1 MVEQL
6 NPSTESPTPPTKIL
20 VVDDEPTMQV
30 LIRKAFRRRIRKG
43 EFEFAFANNGTE
55 ALDQVHQD
63 AEIDVVITDINM
75 PQMDGLTLLNHLA
88 QLQRPTLTP
97 VILSAYGD
105 MTNIRTAMNRG
116 AFDFLT
122 KPINFEDLEI
132 TLEKTVRHVRHL
144 KETIEQK
151 QRSEAT
157 NQAILKAIPDLLI
170 RLNAQGICLNVF
182 NSDRVVLFGS
192 AAEISGRPLS
202 EVLPPDLAQ
211 QQMERVQEALKTGDL
226 QVFEFPLPKPGKT
239 HYMEARTVV
248 SGEEE
253 VLTILR
259 DISDRKQAEIDLKAA
274 KEAAEAANRTKST
287 FLASMSHELRTPL
300 NAILGFSQLL
310 VADTDLT
317 PGHKEHIATINRSG
331 EHLLTLINDILA
343 ISRLEAGN
351 LSLNAYSF
359 DLHRLLLSLQE
370 MLQLKA
376 QEKGVQ
382 LQFAEPQPLPR
393 YIETDESKLRQVL
406 MNIVGHSI
414 SNTPQGQVTVQIK
427 SESVSNET
435 PPDTRLIFIVTDTG
449 KGIPPEKLDT
459 IFEPFSQTSTTRE
472 SSEDT
477 GFGLS
482 ICQDY
487 IHLMG
492 GTISVNSQV
501 GQGSTFT
508 CDILV
513 KTTDHPSK
521 EPITTSVTDS
531 SLSASSA
538 SAAAPPKE
546 ITAADLQIMDQ
557 SWSKK
562 LYHAALSADEEEVLA
577 IIAEIP
583 DSEMALQ
590 QGLKEL
596 VENFRFDILVEL
608 VS

>member
-1 MVEQL
+1 MVQPL
-6 NPSTESPTPPTKIL
+6 DPPTESPMMPTKIL

-43 EFEFAFANNGTE
+43 EFEFSFANNGTE
-55 ALDQVHQD
+55 ALEQVTQD
-63 AEIDVVITDINM
+63 SEIDVVITDINM
-75 PQMDGLTLLNHLA
+75 PQMDGLTLLNHLIE
-88 QLQRPTLTP
+88 LQRPTLTP

-144 KETIEQK
+144 KETIAQK

-170 RLNAQGICLNVF
+170 RLNNQGICLNVF

-192 AAEISGRPLS
+192 AEEISGHPLA
-202 EVLPPDLAQ
+202 EVLPPDLAEK
-211 QQMERVQEALKTGDL
+211 QMQRVQAALETGEL
-226 QVFEFPLPKPGKT
+226 QVFEFPLPLEEQT
-239 HYMEARTVV
+239 HYIEARTVV
-248 SGEEE
+248 SGEAE

-310 VADTDLT
+310 VAANDLN
-317 PGHKEHIATINRSG
+317 PDHKKHIATINRSG

-343 ISRLEAGN
+343 ISRSEAGN

-376 QEKGVQ
+376 QDQGVQ
-382 LQFAEPQPLPR
+382 LKFEDTQELPR
-393 YIETDESKLRQVL
+393 YIKTDESKLRQVL
-406 MNIVGHSI
+406 MNLIGYSI
-414 SNTPQGQVTVQIK
+414 SQSPQGRVLVGSTVK
-427 SESVSNET
+427 EVNNEEMRDI
-435 PPDTRLIFIVTDTG
+435 PSPDSRLVFTVEDNG
-449 KGIPPEKLDT
+449 KGIPPEQLDT
-459 IFEPFSQTSTTRE
+459 LFEPFSQTSTTRAAN
-472 SSEDT
+472 EDT

-492 GTISVNSQV
+492 GTIS
-501 GQGSTFT
+501 
-508 CDILV
+508 
-513 KTTDHPSK
+513 
-521 EPITTSVTDS
+521 
-531 SLSASSA
+531 
-538 SAAAPPKE
+538 
-546 ITAADLQIMDQ
+546 
-557 SWSKK
+557 
-562 LYHAALSADEEEVLA
+562 
-577 IIAEIP
+577 
-583 DSEMALQ
+583 
-590 QGLKEL
+590 
-596 VENFRFDILVEL
+596 
-608 VS
+608 